1 MDLCFMKITSFFLL
15 VFSSAALLFSDPIV
29 FPNLQSPE
37 AITNYFPKNASEMI
51 ALRESTL
58 AISHEALA
66 HLKKEVRKKNTF
78 ETSVLGFDELLGYVQ
93 MQISRAEALTL
104 VSPDKQLRE
113 EASKTLVTF
122 NNFQNDLFSK
132 ESGLFHDIKKCV
144 ENNEASLS
152 KEQLYLAEQILWSFE
167 MSGQSLTKQDR
178 VEILAIQKEIEE
190 IEQAF
195 AKNIQED
202 NSHFY
207 VSKEHLEGLKPAQ
220 FDSFSQNEEGLYRVT
235 CSYPDYFAVMTTC
248 KNSDTR
254 KELVRIFS
262 NVAYPNNDE
271 VLAQLIEKRDEL
283 AGKLGYKS
291 YAHLILS
298 NEMVKHP
305 KRARSFLQDLWVKAS
320 EKEAVEFEAITADL
334 PDHVSLTPEGKLKSW
349 DSSYVFNYHKKKN
362 YNLDNEQIAEYF
374 PLDSTFK
381 GLMGIYEQFFNI
393 QIQEENISGLWHEDV
408 QLLKISEADNTLIGY
423 ILLDLFPRENK
434 YSHAC
439 DVPGI
444 ALGLKRGK
452 EATPALDLVVANF
465 TKPTATTPSLLKH
478 SEVTTLFHEFGHA
491 IHDLFAKSEYAS
503 FSGIASPFLKIDFVE
518 LPSQMLEE
526 WMWDAQILKQ
536 ISCHYQTQE
545 ALPDSLIQPL
555 IQSRNI
561 TSGSHVQRQCY
572 LSFLAL
578 NYFSEGRQKDASQ
591 IAKELRKHLCPH
603 YESLDENHGYL
614 SFGHLT
620 GYGPRYYGYLWSK
633 VFALDLFSQVK
644 AEGLLNPTV
653 GTRYRK
659 AVLEKGAS
667 CDPNQLLFDFLGR
680 EPNQE
685 AFIKDLGL

>member
-1 MDLCFMKITSFFLL
+1 
-15 VFSSAALLFSDPIV
+15 
-29 FPNLQSPE
+29 
-37 AITNYFPKNASEMI
+37 MI
-51 ALRESTL
+51 SLREETL
-58 AISHEALA
+58 ATSHEALA
-66 HLKKEVRKKNTF
+66 QLKKETRKKNTF

-104 VSPDKQLRE
+104 VSPDAQLRE
-113 EASKTLVTF
+113 ESTKTLVTF
-122 NNFQNDLFSK
+122 NNFLNDLFSK
-132 ESGLFHDIKKCV
+132 ESRLFLDIKKCV
-144 ENNEASLS
+144 EKNKANLS
-152 KEQLYLAEQILWSFE
+152 IDQLYLAEQILWSFE
-167 MSGQSLTKQDR
+167 MSGQSLTQQDR

-207 VSKEHLEGLKPAQ
+207 VSKEHLEGLKPTQ
-220 FDSFSQNEEGLYRVT
+220 FDSFSQNEEGLYRIS
-235 CSYPDYFAVMTTC
+235 CSYPDFFAIMTTC
-248 KNSDTR
+248 KNADTR
-254 KELVRIFS
+254 KELIRIFS
-262 NVAYPNNDE
+262 NVAYPNNNE

-283 AGKLGYKS
+283 ASKLGYES

-298 NEMVKHP
+298 NEMVEHP
-305 KRARSFLQDLWVKAS
+305 ERARSFLQNLWTKAS
-320 EKEAVEFEAITADL
+320 EKEAIEFNTITANL
-334 PDHVSLTPEGKLKSW
+334 PDHVSLTSEGKLKSW

-374 PLDSTFK
+374 PFDSTFK

-393 QIQEENISGLWHEDV
+393 QIQEESISGLWHEDV

-434 YSHAC
+434 FSHAC

-444 ALGLKRGK
+444 TLGLRRGQ
-452 EATPALDLVVANF
+452 ESTPTLDLVVANF
-465 TKPTATTPSLLKH
+465 TKPTETTPSLLKH

-491 IHDLFAKSEYAS
+491 IHDLFAKNEYAS
-503 FSGIASPFLKIDFVE
+503 LAGIATPFLKIDFVE

-536 ISCHYQTQE
+536 ISCHYKTQE

-555 IQSRNI
+555 VLSKNI
-561 TSGSHVQRQCY
+561 ASGSSVQMQCY
-572 LSFLAL
+572 FSFLAL

-591 IAKELRKHLCPH
+591 IAKELRQHLRPH
-603 YESLDENHGYL
+603 YESLEEDHRYS
-614 SFGHLT
+614 SFGHLV

-633 VFALDLFSQVK
+633 VFALDLFSQIK
-644 AEGLLNPTV
+644 AEGLLNPVV
-653 GTRYRK
+653 GVRYRK
-659 AVLEKGAS
+659 TVLEKGAS